1 MASVTGDAGSAL
13 NPVAILR
20 VINCRSYVMDFVGLT
35 ERNLSWISCRI
46 RSAWASCHLNC
57 FDPAPIRVDD
67 VIGK

>member
-46 RSAWASCHLNC
+46 RPRG
-57 FDPAPIRVDD
+57 PAAI
-67 VIGK
+67 